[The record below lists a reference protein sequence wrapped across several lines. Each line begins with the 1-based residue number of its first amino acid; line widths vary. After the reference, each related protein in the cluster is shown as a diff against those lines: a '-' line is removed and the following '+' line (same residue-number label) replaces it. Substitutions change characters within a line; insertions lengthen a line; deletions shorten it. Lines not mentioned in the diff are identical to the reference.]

1 MEWLLSQRPGKP
13 YGGKLWA
20 WAPWQCFAW
29 LLENQIGNPWG
40 GGGKDTLA
48 VLSPWLECQT
58 LQWLHCQILNSWLHC
73 QILNSWLN
81 CQILNSWLH
90 CQIMNLWFDW
100 QLLNLWLHSPNLLDW
115 LPCQILIYHRHWNWN
130 PAHLRSLLRPH
141 QHLSQDPSHQ
151 KHWDWTKANKPA
163 QYKRNSIYCRW
174 GNFRVKNNSREIFR
188 VDKFFAVGSIREV
201 FFNRSKVLME
211 TYTRECCVHGC
222 HVYRRIWSSAV
233 GEVLHCEREPTN
245 RTDTLCLSKRTKQS
259 SGIYLKSVAC
269 LFAVSQKRG
278 DCLLSSQWKPKIF

>member
-1 MEWLLSQRPGKP
+1 MGSSWNGCSPKGLGNHMGGNSGLERHGDALPRCWKTRLGTPG
-13 YGGKLWA
+13 
-20 WAPWQCFAW
+20 
-29 LLENQIGNPWG
+29 G

-141 QHLSQDPSHQ
+141 QHLSHDPSHQ
-151 KHWDWTKANKPA
+151 KH
-163 QYKRNSIYCRW
+163 
-174 GNFRVKNNSREIFR
+174 
-188 VDKFFAVGSIREV
+188 
-201 FFNRSKVLME
+201 
-211 TYTRECCVHGC
+211 
-222 HVYRRIWSSAV
+222 
-233 GEVLHCEREPTN
+233 
-245 RTDTLCLSKRTKQS
+245 
-259 SGIYLKSVAC
+259 
-269 LFAVSQKRG
+269 
-278 DCLLSSQWKPKIF
+278 